1 MKTKGII
8 LAGGEGSRM
17 FPTSSIYSKQLIMV
31 YDKPMIYYPLSTL
44 MLGGIRDILIITN
57 SITIPFLKKLL
68 KDGTHL
74 GIKISYEIQDKP
86 EGIAQSLIIGSK
98 FIDNEQV
105 VLILGDNI
113 FYGSYDF
120 LRNAINNN
128 SGATIFGY
136 YVSNPERYGVIQFDK
151 NNKPIDIIEKPKMSK
166 SHYAV
171 PGLYIYDKTCSLI
184 ASELKP
190 SDRGEFEITDVNN
203 VYLKQDKLN
212 VIKLERGFAW
222 LDTGTPSSLM
232 DASNFIETMEKRQS
246 LKIGCIEEIA
256 YNMRYIDKDSLK
268 ALLKSYPTCSYKN
281 YIKKLLM

>member
-8 LAGGEGSRM
+8 LAGGAGSRM
-17 FPTSSIYSKQLIMV
+17 FPVSTIYSKQLIMV

-44 MLGGIRDILIITN
+44 MLGGIKDILIITN

-86 EGIAQSLIIGSK
+86 EGIAQSLIIGSE
-98 FIDNEQV
+98 FIDNEQI

-120 LRNAINNN
+120 LRNAIKNNK
-128 SGATIFGY
+128 GATIFGY
-136 YVSNPERYGVIQFDK
+136 YVSNPERYGVIQFE
-151 NNKPIDIIEKPKMSK
+151 NNKTISIIEKPKVSK

-171 PGLYIYDKTCSLI
+171 PGLYIYDETCSRV

-203 VYLKQDKLN
+203 VYLKQNRLN
-212 VIKLERGFAW
+212 VIKLGRGFAW

-256 YNMRYIDKDSLK
+256 YNMKYIDKNSLK
-268 ALLKSYPTCSYKN
+268 SLIKSYPTCSYKN
-281 YIKKLLM
+281 YIEKLLM